1 VIPPS
6 TPNEI
11 ANLQAEVAALR
22 QQITVLVGEARLRA
36 AELAVIHGVGQAMA
50 AQLDTQAVI
59 DLVGDAIGRVFDAQ
73 SVQIILYE
81 PATGMSYFRYF
92 NDHGARRTLDPVPL
106 GQGFTS
112 RIIESQQPLLI
123 NREMEAMRVA
133 LKARAFVGAAPRS
146 YLGVPIQ
153 MGERVT
159 GVIALTNVDRED
171 AYDDEDIRL
180 LTTMAANMGVAIENA
195 RLFEETQRQKQY
207 FESLVQNS
215 PVAIVTT
222 GLDGNITSWNPMA
235 ERLFGYTRAEAMGQP
250 VDALITNETQ
260 RDEARRFTAQTS
272 TGTPLHAFTKRI
284 CKDGDLV
291 DVEILALPVIVNSR
305 QTGNLTIYNDTRDV
319 GQVIAAAA
327 AVESGMF
334 EPASL
339 APVAAR
345 TDALGRLART
355 FQRMV
360 QQVYAREQTLRREI
374 AELRI
379 EIDVGRTAKS
389 VEEITESDYFQALEA
404 KVDQLRLGE
413 NP

>member
-1 VIPPS
+1 
-6 TPNEI
+6 
-11 ANLQAEVAALR
+11 
-22 QQITVLVGEARLRA
+22 
-36 AELAVIHGVGQAMA
+36 
-50 AQLDTQAVI
+50 
-59 DLVGDAIGRVFDAQ
+59 
-73 SVQIILYE
+73 VQR
-81 PATGMSYFRYF
+81 P
-92 NDHGARRTLDPVPL
+92 DPVPL

-112 RIIESQQPLLI
+112 HIIESQQPLLI
-123 NREMEAMRVA
+123 NRDMEAMRVA

-153 MGERVT
+153 MGARVT

-171 AYDDEDIRL
+171 AYDDVDIRL

-195 RLFEETQRQKQY
+195 RLFEETQRQRQY

-222 GLDGNITSWNPMA
+222 GLDERITSWNPMA
-235 ERLFGYTRAEAMGQP
+235 ERLFGYTRAEAMGQS
-250 VDALITNETQ
+250 VDGLITNETQ
-260 RDEARRFTAQTS
+260 RVEARRFTTQTS
-272 TGTPLHAFTKRI
+272 AGMPLHAFTQRV

-291 DVEILALPVIVNSR
+291 DVEILALPVVVNGR

-339 APVAAR
+339 ASVAAR
-345 TDALGRLART
+345 TDALGHLART
-355 FQRMV
+355 FQRMA
-360 QQVYAREQTLRREI
+360 QQVYAREQTLRHEI

-379 EIDVGRTAKS
+379 EIDVGRTAQS
-389 VEEITESDYFQALEA
+389 VEEITESDYFQSLEA
-404 KVDQLRLGE
+404 KVDQLRRIADE
-413 NP
+413 